1 MSEGIRGFEVV
12 SDERVGAGGFLT
24 LRRLKLKLVRS
35 DGTLTDQG
43 LYDVV
48 ERPMGLDAIVLILW
62 HRREDRGVN
71 VLLRECVRVPIVF
84 GRPEG
89 LRTMVEVVAGILE
102 VGEDD
107 FAAVQQRAADEAHE
121 EAGLTLR
128 TDAIQRLG
136 PPLFP
141 TPGMCAEKFHFVT
154 AHVDDPASAV
164 RPVGDGSPFE
174 EGARLLWLDLD
185 EALSR
190 FARGEYDDMKT
201 ELALRRLRDHL
212 TTR

>member
-1 MSEGIRGFEVV
+1 MSEGIRGFEVI
-12 SDERVGAGGFLT
+12 SDERVGAGGFLE
-24 LRRLKLKLVRS
+24 LRRLRLKLVRH
-35 DGTLTDQG
+35 DGTLTGEG

-48 ERPMGLDAIVLILW
+48 ERPMGLDAIVLVMW
-62 HRREDRGVN
+62 HRKPDGVE

-128 TDAIQRLG
+128 TGEIERLG

-141 TPGMCAEKFHFVT
+141 TPGMCAEKFHFV
-154 AHVDDPASAV
+154 ACHVDDPGSAV
-164 RPVGDGSPFE
+164 RPAGDGSPFE
-174 EGARLLWLDLD
+174 EGARLLWIDLD
-185 EALSR
+185 EALARFSR
-190 FARGEYDDMKT
+190 GDYDDMKT

-212 TTR
+212 AVR